1 MRSIYV
7 VEDDAN
13 IREIEMFALKSGGYE
28 AEGFERASDFW
39 RAVKERRP
47 SLILLDIMLPDE
59 DGITVLKKLRAGQET
74 KGLPIIL
81 VTAKTTEIDKVKGLD
96 AGADDYIT
104 KPFGVMELLS
114 RVKALFRRTEPEEEQ
129 PQLEQLVLAD
139 IVLSMAERTCQ
150 VAGEPVELTYKEFE
164 LLAILMRNAGIV
176 LTREVLMDKVWGVDF
191 IGGSRTLDVHIK
203 TLRKKLGDG
212 GRHIK
217 TVRNVGYLADRGET
231 RSAEKAAEKSGAE
244 KMAETSGAEKAAEKS
259 GTGGAR

>member
-59 DGITVLKKLRAGQET
+59 DGLAVLKKLRAGQET

-81 VTAKTTEIDKVKGLD
+81 VTAKTTEIDKVRGLD

-114 RVKALFRRTEPEEEQ
+114 RVKALLRRAQIASERKIIIGSVVLDYDSFTVTKDGKAREL
-129 PQLEQLVLAD
+129 PQKKFLLLYKL
-139 IVLSMAERTCQ
+139 LSYP
-150 VAGEPVELTYKEFE
+150 GKIF
-164 LLAILMRNAGIV
+164 
-176 LTREVLMDKVWGVDF
+176 TRIQLMDE
-191 IGGSRTLDVHIK
+191 I
-203 TLRKKLGDG
+203 
-212 GRHIK
+212 
-217 TVRNVGYLADRGET
+217 
-231 RSAEKAAEKSGAE
+231 
-244 KMAETSGAEKAAEKS
+244 
-259 GTGGAR
+259 

>member
-59 DGITVLKKLRAGQET
+59 DGLAVLKKLRAGQET

-81 VTAKTTEIDKVKGLD
+81 VTAKTTEIDKVRGLD

-114 RVKALFRRTEPEEEQ
+114 RVKALLRRAEPKEEL
-129 PQLEQLVLAD
+129 PQLEKLVLSD

-150 VAGEPVELTYKEFE
+150 VAGEMVELTYKEFE
-164 LLAILMRNAGIV
+164 LLALLIRNAGIV

-191 IGGSRTLDVHIK
+191 IGESRTLDVHIK

-212 GRHIK
+212 GRHVK
-217 TVRNVGYLADRGET
+217 TVRNVGYLADRGEAS
-231 RSAEKAAEKSGAE
+231 RAGEKAGPGGARGE
-244 KMAETSGAEKAAEKS
+244 MGERGTDK
-259 GTGGAR
+259 TGGAR